1 MDALFTWGDKKD
13 DAPPSNNGGAPAGA
27 DPSATPSYS
36 AVADHAGRAAAEA
49 ARAAAAASPRKRGRP
64 RADGSGSARDQRALQ
79 AQIDSA
85 VVSQL
90 DALHDPEAWGALLA
104 LPGDAAHAITGRDRW
119 EIKKEERRTLGVTGS
134 AFARTLMITNPRALA
149 AMMLAASMFAVYG
162 TRALAELKDYR
173 ARSATRDAVAPEEKK
188 PDVK

>member
-13 DAPPSNNGGAPAGA
+13 DAPPSNNGGVTSSV
-27 DPSATPSYS
+27 DPSS
-36 AVADHAGRAAAEA
+36 APIAGTVADHASRAAAEA
-49 ARAAAAASPRKRGRP
+49 ARAAAAASTRKRGRP
-64 RADGSGSARDQRALQ
+64 RADGSGGARDSRALQ

-85 VVSQL
+85 IVSQL

-119 EIKKEERRTLGVTGS
+119 EIRKEERRTLGVTGS

-173 ARSATRDAVAPEEKK
+173 AKTATREVPPPEEKK
-188 PDVK
+188 PDAK